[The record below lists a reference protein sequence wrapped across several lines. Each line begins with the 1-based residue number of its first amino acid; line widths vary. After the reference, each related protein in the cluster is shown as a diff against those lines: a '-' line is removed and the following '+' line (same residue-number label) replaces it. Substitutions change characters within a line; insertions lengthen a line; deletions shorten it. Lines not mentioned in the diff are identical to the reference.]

1 MSRRADIET
10 RTVPVAVLRAGAGV
24 LLVLWLTLL
33 AAFMATAWSYD
44 GPRSQQVARGAI
56 LAAILVL
63 GAWMGQSWRTA
74 IGMAPALSASGARY
88 FLASAVLLI
97 PAMTLIWLDF
107 GPWQAWRVTAVG
119 VLAVGILILF
129 VLNLR
134 DRRRHKGE
142 IVAPVVAMTVH
153 TARGDRE
160 VRIAQPECLPDRWIT
175 HWSIDGAPQGTI
187 HRVSYGPD
195 PMRSLTAALADAE
208 AAVAVI

>member
-1 MSRRADIET
+1 MSRSPVA
-10 RTVPVAVLRAGAGV
+10 RTVPVAVLKAFTGV
-24 LLVLWLTLL
+24 LFLLWLALFAAFVLLDWPFDGPPSQRIAHGLLL
-33 AAFMATAWSYD
+33 AIGLTLAT
-44 GPRSQQVARGAI
+44 VA
-56 LAAILVL
+56 
-63 GAWMGQSWRTA
+63 GQLWRTA
-74 IGMAPALSASGARY
+74 IGMEPVTSVGDARY
-88 FLASAVLLI
+88 MLGGIALRI
-97 PAMTLIWLDF
+97 PAMALLWMDY
-107 GPWQAWRVTAVG
+107 GAWASWRIAAVV
-119 VLAVGILILF
+119 VLFAAMFVLV

-142 IVAPVVAMTVH
+142 IVAPVAAMTVR

-160 VRIAQPECLPDRWIT
+160 VRIAQPEGLPDRWIT